1 MTRHTALWWIE
12 RGLLAVGVV
21 LAIYCAAIL
30 VEARFHQTAP
40 LTQPPLTVTQTVL
53 PGDSGDPKAR
63 LNAIATLARR
73 LRPEVRNRI
82 AGMLEQSADGTFV
95 ESDPDVR
102 RAAAAAVRSIDR
114 ARTFYSG
121 IETLFFGLSLG

>member
-12 RGLLAVGVV
+12 RGLIAVGVV

-53 PGDSGDPKAR
+53 PGDSGDPKA
-63 LNAIATLARR
+63 A
-73 LRPEVRNRI
+73 VG
-82 AGMLEQSADGTFV
+82 AGTRGRHD
-95 ESDPDVR
+95 
-102 RAAAAAVRSIDR
+102 
-114 ARTFYSG
+114 ARTARGALGQALHRGSG
-121 IETLFFGLSLG
+121 RQ